1 VLRAKRLFVHRMPI
15 PSLPRRNQRDTV
27 SGSMTCAVTTDD
39 LSPLG
44 SWLPTLDAET
54 ALRMLGLPEGRNG
67 HEVARLVDTPIAL
80 REQLVHGRLRSD
92 GGSEERASVGLARSG
107 DLACLCSCHG
117 FAQAPPCEHV
127 TGLLLELAGSPAL
140 RTRLVDQSNA
150 ARDAATGD
158 VPPPDLPRALALAR
172 RHGLDLEAARAASP
186 RRTGLLDTTFA
197 AWRRRGT
204 VRPLGAAAFM
214 VGVERGDDE
223 DDVTA
228 PPGLRVKIRIPGER
242 TSFGPDD
249 LEGRR
254 LPAHEWRL
262 FEPLARAPGGAREF
276 VARGEKAAVFLER
289 VAEAGAV
296 LHDESG
302 TDTLA
307 VLTQPVRPALQLRAA
322 TDADVRANSLLQMR
336 AAEVEEEQLKLRLAW
351 LEYNADGR
359 ALDER
364 GFRTLLGLSP
374 DGASA
379 SGRDGAYLL
388 EAVWRPTRAGGAI
401 AAEGAPVPFDAT
413 ILLRGATSWVYFAE
427 ARCFARVASDV
438 GPIALARLA
447 AHPQVL
453 VERDELPRLPAL
465 MLEHFQ
471 SEGIALPSR
480 DDLGLPPLPLPR
492 TVLRVSGSTFHVE
505 ATLEAAYGE
514 TRFVLT
520 PRSCATVEQHDRN
533 AELERAALDVLG
545 GTVLSLAAARRRPG
559 RRSAS
564 AEQDTDTYRA
574 SGDDA
579 VFFWTRDLPR
589 LVADAAVG
597 GALSEVVVPPALRN
611 VTARA
616 PLAATLAAEVAPR
629 STITVDL
636 RYAADGIPADVEE
649 IRQALAAKRRWV
661 KLTDGSVAELSQ
673 RVANL
678 ATATHDTLG
687 DAPSAELP
695 RHVLGEVAAW
705 SELAEHVELDS
716 RLADWTQRLRELSA
730 SATPAPVA
738 GLVGDLRSY
747 QKIGLAWLQFLSELG
762 AGGILA
768 DDMGLGKTIQTLA
781 VVAWRRERDGAMP
794 SLVVAPTSVAPNWI
808 REAERF
814 VPGLKCI
821 LLHGLGR
828 HAHYEDVP
836 QADLVVT
843 TYALLRRD
851 VERLRDIRF
860 RYVILDEAQQIKNH
874 AAATTAAAKSL
885 PAEARLALTG
895 TPIENR
901 LLELWSILDFVNPGM
916 LGSWRSFSRR
926 YERPVVAALAEAPP
940 SDDPDALVD
949 PAEVLEAAQ
958 QAAVD
963 EAAALRARIRP
974 FVMRRTKADVESDLP
989 PKIETDVI
997 VDLTPAQHRAYAALV
1012 TATREDLARRL
1023 AADGFERNRMV
1034 VLTALLRLRQMAC
1047 DPRLVDRRFR
1057 AQDSAKLEAFRELTA
1072 EVIASGRRAL
1082 VFSQFVE
1089 LLTLLRADLDQRGIA
1104 YSYLDGRTRD
1114 RSAVLQGFAEG
1125 TMPLFLLSLRAG
1137 GTGINLT
1144 AADVVIHLDPWWNPA
1159 VEEQATDRAHRIGQ
1173 KKMVSVYRIIAAG
1186 TIEEAILR
1194 LKRQKRALASTVID
1208 DDRGWLKQL
1217 TETDITE
1224 LLSLP

>member
-1 VLRAKRLFVHRMPI
+1 
-15 PSLPRRNQRDTV
+15 
-27 SGSMTCAVTTDD
+27 MTCAVTSDD
-39 LSPLG
+39 LTPLR
-44 SWLPTLDAET
+44 SWLPTLDAAT
-54 ALRMLGLPEGRNG
+54 ALRMLGVTDGARNG
-67 HEVARLVDTPIAL
+67 HGTARLTAAPVAL
-80 REQLVHGRLRSD
+80 REQIVHGKLRGAE
-92 GGSEERASVGLARSG
+92 GGEERASVGLARNG
-107 DLACLCSCHG
+107 ELACLCSCHG
-117 FAQAPPCEHV
+117 FAQDPPCEHV
-127 TGLLLELAGSPAL
+127 AGLLLELADSPAL
-140 RTRLVDQSNA
+140 RARLVAPPDVTV
-150 ARDAATGD
+150 DAAA
-158 VPPPDLPRALALAR
+158 VAAPDLPRALALAR
-172 RHGLDLEAARAASP
+172 RHGIDLEAARAATP
-186 RRTGLLDTTFA
+186 KKTGLLDTTFA
-197 AWRRRGT
+197 AWRRRGA
-204 VRPLGAAAFM
+204 VRPLGAATFLIE
-214 VGVERGDDE
+214 VERGDEEDE
-223 DDVTA
+223 VTS
-228 PPGLRVKIRIPGER
+228 PPGLRVRVRPPGER
-242 TSFGPDD
+242 SLFGPDD

-262 FEPLARAPGGAREF
+262 FEPLSRAPGGAREF
-276 VARGEKAAVFLER
+276 VASGDKACVFLER
-289 VAEAGAV
+289 TAEANAV
-296 LHDESG
+296 LHDASG
-302 TDTLA
+302 TETIAILA
-307 VLTQPVRPALQLRAA
+307 QPVRPALQLRPAL
-322 TDADVRANSLLQMR
+322 DADVRANALLQMR

-359 ALDER
+359 TIDER
-364 GFRTLLGLSP
+364 GFRSLLGLSP
-374 DGASA
+374 DDTGAA
-379 SGRDGAYLL
+379 GRDGAFLL

-401 AAEGAPVPFDAT
+401 AAEGAPVSFSET
-413 ILLRGATSWVYFAE
+413 ILLRGATSWVYFVE

-453 VERDELPRLPAL
+453 VERDERQRLPAL
-465 MLEHFQ
+465 LLEHFQ
-471 SEGIALPSR
+471 SEGIGLPSR
-480 DDLGLPPLPLPR
+480 LELGLPPLPEPR
-492 TVLRVSGSTFHVE
+492 VILRVTGSTFNVE
-505 ATLEAAYGE
+505 ATLEAVYGE
-514 TRFVLT
+514 ARFTLT
-520 PRSCATVEQHDRN
+520 PESCAGIEQHARN
-533 AELERAALDVLG
+533 AERERAALDVMS
-545 GTVLSLAAARRRPG
+545 GTVLRLAARRRAG
-559 RRSAS
+559 RRAAA
-564 AEQDTDTYRA
+564 AEHDAETFRA
-574 SGDDA
+574 HGDDA

-589 LVADAAVG
+589 LVGAAGSG
-597 GALSEVVVPPALRN
+597 GVLTEVVVPPALRQ

-616 PLAATLAAEVAPR
+616 PLAATLAAEVAAR

-636 RYAADGIPADVEE
+636 RYAAEGIPADVEE

-661 KLTDGSVAELSQ
+661 RLTDGSVAELSQ
-673 RVANL
+673 RVASL
-678 ATATHDTLG
+678 AAATIDTLG
-687 DAPSAELP
+687 DAPVAELP

-705 SELAEHVELDS
+705 SELAEHVELDA
-716 RLADWTQRLRELSA
+716 RLTSWTQRLRELSA
-730 SATPAPVA
+730 SATPDPVA

-781 VVAWRRERDGAMP
+781 VLAWRRERDGSMP

-814 VPGLKCI
+814 VPGLRCI

-828 HAHYEDVP
+828 HTHYEDVP

-874 AAATTAAAKSL
+874 AAATTTAAKSL
-885 PAEARLALTG
+885 LAEARLALTG

-940 SDDPDALVD
+940 GEDPEALDDPAVAL
-949 PAEVLEAAQ
+949 ESAQ
-958 QAAVD
+958 QVAVD

-997 VDLTPAQHRAYAALV
+997 VELTPAQHRAYAALV

-1023 AADGFERNRMV
+1023 ATDGFERNRMV

-1057 AQDSAKLEAFRELTA
+1057 PQDSAKLEAFRELTA

-1104 YSYLDGRTRD
+1104 YAYLDGRTRD
-1114 RSAVLQGFAEG
+1114 REAVLRAFSEG

-1173 KKMVSVYRIIAAG
+1173 RKMVSVYRIIAAG

-1217 TETDITE
+1217 SESDISD

>member
-1 VLRAKRLFVHRMPI
+1 
-15 PSLPRRNQRDTV
+15 
-27 SGSMTCAVTTDD
+27 MTCAVTSAE

-44 SWLPTLDAET
+44 AWLPALDDATAE
-54 ALRMLGLPEGRNG
+54 RMLGTSPAAADDQHPATELIGEPVVLRDQIVHAKVEVEGGTPEK
-67 HEVARLVDTPIAL
+67 V
-80 REQLVHGRLRSD
+80 
-92 GGSEERASVGLARSG
+92 SVGLARSG
-107 DLACLCSCHG
+107 ELACVCSCHG
-117 FAQAPPCEHV
+117 FVQEPPCEHV
-127 TGLLLELAGSPAL
+127 AGLLRELAASPSL
-140 RTRLVDQSNA
+140 RTRLVRDSDNA
-150 ARDAATGD
+150 SRDAA
-158 VPPPDLPRALALAR
+158 PPVHDLPRALAVAR
-172 RHGLDLEAARAASP
+172 RHGIDLEAARAAAP
-186 RRTGLLDTTFA
+186 RRTGLLDMTFA
-197 AWRRRGT
+197 AWRRRGAL
-204 VRPLGAAAFM
+204 RPLGSATFL
-214 VGVERGDDE
+214 VEVVAGDEEDE
-223 DDVTA
+223 VSS
-228 PPGLRVKIRIPGER
+228 PPLLRVRVRPPGER
-242 TSFGPDD
+242 TLFGPDD

-262 FEPLARAPGGAREF
+262 FEPLGRAPGGAREF
-276 VARGEKAAVFLER
+276 VASGDKAGVFLDR
-289 VAEAGAV
+289 VAEANAV

-302 TDTLA
+302 NDTFAILSA
-307 VLTQPVRPALQLRAA
+307 PVRPALHLRPA
-322 TDADVRANSLLQMR
+322 TDEDVRHNALLQMR
-336 AAEVEEEQLKLRLAW
+336 AAEVEEAQHKLRQAW
-351 LEYNADGR
+351 HEYNADGPPVLEGDFR
-359 ALDER
+359 AI
-364 GFRTLLGLSP
+364 LGLP
-374 DGASA
+374 RGDAA
-379 SGRDGAYLL
+379 AAGRDGAYVL
-388 EAVWRPTRAGGAI
+388 EAVWRPTRPGGAL
-401 AAEGAPVPFDAT
+401 AGEGPPVPFADT
-413 ILLRGATSWVYFAE
+413 ILLRGTSSWVFFVA
-427 ARCFARVASDV
+427 ARCFARVAGDV

-447 AHPQVL
+447 THPQVV
-453 VERDELPRLPAL
+453 VEQDDLQRLPAL
-465 MLEHFQ
+465 LHEHFQ
-471 SEGIALPSR
+471 SEGIALPTR
-480 DDLGLPPLPLPR
+480 TELGLPPLPLPR
-492 TVLRVSGSTFHVE
+492 TVLRVTGSTFTVE
-505 ATLEAAYGE
+505 ATLEASYGE
-514 TRFVLT
+514 RKIVLT
-520 PRSCATVEQHDRN
+520 PQSCATIEQPDRN
-533 AELERAALDVLG
+533 AEHERAAIDLVG
-545 GTVLSLAAARRRPG
+545 GTVLKLTPRRRQG
-559 RRSAS
+559 RGFA
-564 AEQDTDTYRA
+564 ADGDADVYRA

-589 LVADAAVG
+589 LVAEANGNGV
-597 GALSEVVVPPALRN
+597 LSEVVAPPTLRN
-611 VTARA
+611 VTARV
-616 PLAATLAAEVAPR
+616 PLSAALSAEVAQR
-629 STITVDL
+629 STISVEL
-636 RYAADGIPADVEE
+636 RYSADGIPADVEE

-661 KLTDGSVAELSQ
+661 RLTDGSVAELSQ
-673 RVANL
+673 RVAAL
-678 ATATHDTLG
+678 VGATHDTLG
-687 DAPSAELP
+687 NAAEAELP
-695 RHVLGEVAAW
+695 RHVLGEVASW
-705 SELAEHVELDS
+705 SELAEHVHLDD
-716 RLADWTQRLRELSA
+716 RLAGWTQRLRELSA
-730 SATPAPVA
+730 SAAPEPVA
-738 GLVGDLRSY
+738 GLIGDLRSY
-747 QKIGLAWLQFLSELG
+747 QKIGVAWLQFLAELG

-781 VVAWRRERDGAMP
+781 VLAWRRERDGSVP

-814 VPGLKCI
+814 VPGLKTI

-828 HAHYEDVP
+828 HAQYEDVP
-836 QADLVVT
+836 GADLVVT

-851 VERLRDIRF
+851 VERLRGIRF

-885 PAEARLALTG
+885 PADARLALTG

-926 YERPVVAALAEAPP
+926 YERPVVAALGEIPPGDDIASALGDEPPVNAETF
-940 SDDPDALVD
+940 
-949 PAEVLEAAQ
+949 Q
-958 QAAVD
+958 QAAFD

-1012 TATREDLARRL
+1012 TATREDLTRRL

-1047 DPRLVDRRFR
+1047 DPRLVDPRFR
-1057 AQDSAKLEAFRELTA
+1057 PQDSAKLEAFRELVS

-1089 LLTLLRADLDQRGIA
+1089 LLTLLRTDLDQRGIEYA
-1104 YSYLDGRTRD
+1104 YLDGRTRD
-1114 RSAVLQGFAEG
+1114 RAEALRTFTEG

-1173 KKMVSVYRIIAAG
+1173 RKMVSVYRIIAAG